1 MPKDAECERLDLVA
15 VELDT
20 RMDLYTRVAE
30 ETSAGVIRR
39 YSTSFGL
46 ASRLLPPAQRT
57 HISNFYALVRLAD
70 EIVDG
75 VAEEAGVSKEDA
87 GAMLDALEA
96 ETEQALG
103 SGYSTN
109 LIVHAFA
116 RSARAVGV
124 TSELTKPFF
133 HSMRMDLSET
143 AHTPD
148 SFAEY
153 VYGSAEVVG
162 LMCLEAFIED
172 TKPNPSQ
179 RELLVAGARSLG
191 AAFQKVNFLRDLG
204 ADVQALGRS
213 YFPGVRVDDLTEETK
228 DNLVLDIERDLAVSA
243 RALPLLPPGARRAV
257 ALAHALFAELA
268 QRIRKTPAGA
278 LQTMR
283 ISVPTATKTMLA
295 LRVISGWVPAEP
307 KSMRRVEHG

>member
-1 MPKDAECERLDLVA
+1 MPKDTECERLVLVA

-30 ETSAGVIRR
+30 ETSAAVIRR

-46 ASRLLPPAQRT
+46 ASRLLPAAQRT

-75 VAEEAGVSKEDA
+75 VAEEAGVSKADA

-96 ETEQALG
+96 ETEQALA

-116 RSARAVGV
+116 RSARALGV
-124 TSELTKPFF
+124 TSELTRPFF
-133 HSMRMDLSET
+133 HSMRMDLSARE
-143 AHTPD
+143 HTPD

-162 LMCLEAFIED
+162 LMCLEAFLED
-172 TKPNPSQ
+172 AKPDPSR
-179 RELLVAGARSLG
+179 REALVAGARALG

-213 YFPGVRVDDLTEETK
+213 YFPGVRVDELTDETK
-228 DNLVLDIERDLAVSA
+228 EALVVDIERDLAVSA
-243 RALPLLPPGARRAV
+243 RALPLLPRGARRAV
-257 ALAHALFAELA
+257 ALAHCLFAELA

-278 LQTMR
+278 LQTRR

-295 LRVISGWVPAEP
+295 LRVIGGWVPAEP
-307 KSMRRVEHG
+307 TSVRRVEHG